1 MARLRKQAEVEA
13 EDPEAEVELE
23 PTPALAG
30 IGPQPEPLPEPPAK
44 ERLSPLFRSGIPAI
58 GAIAGRELG
67 AYFLS
72 PVGWVVIPLV
82 LAIVSLF
89 GFVAPLAIAGSLSG
103 LSAAFGTA
111 SFLMLLFFPAFTM
124 RAFSEER
131 LQGTLELLLTSPVRD
146 WEAVLGKWLGCFF
159 FTCLALAPLLVY
171 AVLFLVF
178 LPKTTLTLYGLP
190 IAIGNLDFGLA
201 ASGYLGLVVEA
212 AVLTGMGVMMSAL
225 TGNQV
230 IALIATWVAGLVLW
244 YIGNTA
250 VLFAPGVSDFLSYI
264 GGSNRYDGFSRGA
277 VGLKDVT
284 YFATVTLACLF
295 VAVRVLESR
304 RWRG

>member
-1 MARLRKQAEVEA
+1 MARLSKPLAEAAVEPEPEEVEPA
-13 EDPEAEVELE
+13 AVHPPNHPPERGEEQNSFLW
-23 PTPALAG
+23 
-30 IGPQPEPLPEPPAK
+30 
-44 ERLSPLFRSGIPAI
+44 RSGLPAI
-58 GAIAGRELG
+58 GAIAGREVA

-72 PVGWVVIPLV
+72 PIGWVVIPLV
-82 LAIVSLF
+82 LVIVSLF
-89 GFVAPLAIAGSLSG
+89 GFVLPLAVAGSLSG
-103 LSAAFGTA
+103 LAAAFGTA
-111 SFLMLLFFPAFTM
+111 SFLMLLFVPAFTM

-131 LQGTLELLLTSPVRD
+131 RQGTLELLLTSPVRD
-146 WEAVLGKWLGCFF
+146 WEAVLGKWLGCFL

-178 LPKTTLTLYGLP
+178 LPRITLTVFGLP
-190 IAIGNLDFGLA
+190 VSIGNLDFGLA
-201 ASGYLGLVVEA
+201 ASGYLGLAVEA
-212 AVLTGMGVMMSAL
+212 AVLTALGVMMSSL

-230 IALIATWVAGLVLW
+230 IALIATWVIGLVLW

-277 VGLKDVT
+277 VGLKDIT
-284 YFATVTLACLF
+284 YFATLTLACLF